1 MTASAAR
8 AGRDPSPASS
18 TDAGDHSAPGAP
30 GAPGVPGVPGVPGA
44 ADSAAPAT
52 ATPRTDGLA
61 GDASTPP
68 GADPVPALA
77 ALAPARVPRQ
87 VGKWTVAVSIAIGA
101 LMATIDTSIVNVA
114 MPQIRS
120 DLGASLQEITWVTT
134 AYMIAMVLVMPL
146 TGFLGSFFGQK
157 RVYLASLVL
166 FTIGSVLCGTA
177 RSLEM
182 LVLWRIL
189 QGFGG
194 GALQPTQQA
203 ILRQTFPPEE
213 QGMAMAVFS
222 MVIMVG
228 PAVGPVLG
236 GWITDNYSWPWIFF
250 VNLPVGVLGIYL
262 TFRNVQEPADVL
274 VANRARAA
282 VARKHL
288 DWAGIAL
295 MAIAIGALQYVLEE
309 GPSEDWFDSTRILI
323 GTYIAGFGL
332 GAFVIRELTAT
343 APVVDLRMFRDAT
356 FASGTVIGGVVFA
369 MLMGSMFLLPVFTQ
383 EMMGFSSTEAGIM
396 LLPRTIAMMIASPLV
411 GRLYNQIRPSWLVAL
426 GLVLTAFGCWLQA
439 DINLAT
445 STAELRLPLAITGV
459 GFAFLFVPL
468 TTAALSNVA
477 RHELASAAGV
487 NSFVRQVGGSIGLSI
502 FANLFTTYSH
512 HAATGLAQNVSV
524 LRPEVAAQTMAS
536 RAAMIGH
543 GLTPELAGAMTQK
556 MIAGR
561 AVLQGTVIG
570 FDKTFVLQTIAF
582 FVVIPLLLFLRVKRT
597 PAAGTA
603 AAPEAP
609 REVAMHLE

>member
-1 MTASAAR
+1 MTAAR
-8 AGRDPSPASS
+8 ATAVDR
-18 TDAGDHSAPGAP
+18 SAPEGGEGAER
-30 GAPGVPGVPGVPGA
+30 ADS
-44 ADSAAPAT
+44 ADSAAA
-52 ATPRTDGLA
+52 
-61 GDASTPP
+61 
-68 GADPVPALA
+68 GADRGPV
-77 ALAPARVPRQ
+77 APAPELARASAPPQ
-87 VGKWTVAVSIAIGA
+87 IGKWTVAVSIAFGS

-114 MPQIRS
+114 MPQIRGE
-120 DLGASLQEITWVTT
+120 LGASLQEITWVTT
-134 AYMIAMVLVMPL
+134 AYMIAMVLIMPL

-182 LVLWRIL
+182 LVLWRIV
-189 QGFGG
+189 QGIGG

-203 ILRQTFPPEE
+203 ILRQTFPASE

-250 VNLPVGVLGIYL
+250 VNLPVGILGIYL
-262 TFRNVQEPADVL
+262 TFRNVHEPADVL

-309 GPSEDWFDSTRILI
+309 GPSEDWFDSTKILLGSFIAAI
-323 GTYIAGFGL
+323 GL
-332 GAFVIRELTAT
+332 CAFVIRELTAT
-343 APVVDLRMFRDAT
+343 APVVDVRMFRDAT
-356 FASGTVIGGVVFA
+356 FASGTVISGVVFA

-383 EMMGFSSTEAGIM
+383 EMMRFSATESGVV
-396 LLPRTIAMMIASPLV
+396 LLPRTIAMMIASPFV
-411 GRLYNQIRPSWLVAL
+411 GQLYNRIRPSWLVGFGLIMTAL
-426 GLVLTAFGCWLQA
+426 GCWMQS
-439 DINLAT
+439 DINLMT
-445 STAELRLPLAITGV
+445 STADLRWPLAITGI

-468 TTAALSNVA
+468 TTAALSNIP
-477 RHELASAAGV
+477 RHELAGAAGV

-512 HAATGLAQNVSV
+512 HAAVGLAQNVSL
-524 LRPEVAAQTMAS
+524 LRPEVAAQAMAT
-536 RAAMIGH
+536 RAAMVGQ
-543 GLTPELAGAMTQK
+543 GLNPDLAAALTQK

-561 AVLQGTVIG
+561 AALQGTVIG
-570 FDKTFVLQTIAF
+570 FDKTFILQTIAF
-582 FVVIPLLLFLRVKRT
+582 VVVIPLLLFLRVKRT
-597 PAAGTA
+597 PTAGSAAG
-603 AAPEAP
+603 PEAS
-609 REVAMHLE
+609 REVVMHVE